1 MEGYIKNFD
10 FQNMPAQK
18 YYSAPNSWSPEKRK
32 TEVQS
37 RIFSGTWVGSRKMDG
52 FLERFVKDEDGN
64 MMLLS
69 RSKSVKGGYPNK
81 IEWVPQLDDF
91 FSSLPKGTALL
102 GELYIPDNE
111 GSKNVTTILGCLKD
125 KALQRQEEGNKLH
138 YYVFDVLAYNNENLI
153 NSPMK
158 ERISYLDEVERL
170 AYESGCEYVEVARYH
185 RGKELWD
192 TLQEILAEG
201 GEGIVITNEESTYKP
216 DKRSIKDTFKC
227 KKELTDTIDCFII
240 GANPPTKE
248 YTGKN
253 IVEWQYYCDIATQ
266 KRLPIGDHYDDW
278 FAGKPIEP
286 VTKNYYLGMAGSLQL
301 GVYKDNKVIHIGN
314 LSGISDDIL
323 KNWEQYIGQV
333 CEVSGMEIFTND
345 DNSFSGIRHPRLV
358 AWRNDK
364 PKEDCLYENL

>member
-69 RSKSVKGGYPNK
+69 RSKSVKGDYPNK

-102 GELYIPDNE
+102 GELYIPNNE

-158 ERISYLDEVERL
+158 ERINYLDEVERL

-192 TLQEILAEG
+192 ALQEILAEG

-227 KKELTDTIDCFII
+227 KKELTDTIDCFFT
-240 GANPPTKE
+240 GRFSSPSRDYLGKE
-248 YTGKN
+248 PIDWCYWFDLSTNEKVYGK
-253 IVEWQYYCDIATQ
+253 
-266 KRLPIGDHYDDW
+266 LYDEW

-286 VTKNYYLGMAGSLQL
+286 ITKSYYYGFAGSLEI
-301 GVYKDNKVIHIGN
+301 GVMKDGKICPIGW
-314 LSGISDDIL
+314 LSGLTEEIK
-323 KNWEQYIGQV
+323 KNPTDYAMRCV
-333 CEVSGMEIFTND
+333 EVSAMELDNESNALRHGRLIQFRD
-345 DNSFSGIRHPRLV
+345 DLTPV
-358 AWRNDK
+358 
-364 PKEDCLYENL
+364 DCTYEKVFG